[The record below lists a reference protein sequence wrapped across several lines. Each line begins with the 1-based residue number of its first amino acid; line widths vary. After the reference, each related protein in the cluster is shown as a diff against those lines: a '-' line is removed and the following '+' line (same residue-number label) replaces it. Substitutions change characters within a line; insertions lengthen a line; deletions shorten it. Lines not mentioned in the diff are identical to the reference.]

1 MFNELV
7 TLRKGILFLGEKL
20 KTLPGVDF
28 NIENSLPLQR

>member
-1 MFNELV
+1 MFNEFV
-7 TLRKGILFLGEKL
+7 TLRKGILSLGEKL